1 MPASITFASVKHSLP
16 DGRVLFS
23 DLNFSLNQERVGIV
37 GRNGVGKSTLLKL
50 ISGALS
56 PVSGAVTVTGTIGVL
71 RQTFE
76 PSPGET
82 IASLF
87 GVEAALA
94 RLHRIESGAG
104 TETDLAEADWT
115 LEPRLAEALARAG
128 LEGVTLDT
136 PLASL
141 SGGQRTRAGFAA
153 LVFAEPDFL
162 LLDEPTNNLDREGR
176 ADVARVL
183 AGWRGGAV
191 VVSHDRQLL
200 ESMESILELTP
211 QGAARYGGGWSSY
224 EAQKA
229 RELAAAEQALAR
241 AERRVEEAAGKAQ
254 TAAERKARRDGAG
267 SRKAAKGGAPRI
279 LLGAQKRRAE
289 ETSGAL
295 GRLAEQQKAD
305 AAEEA
310 AEARSRIDVL
320 QPFTVKLPLTGLP
333 SNKVVLSA
341 VDLAGG
347 YTPGSPVFRGLCF
360 EVRGP
365 ERVAVFGPNG
375 SGKST
380 LLKTITGVLRPLSG
394 EVRVNVSWA
403 LLDQEVSLLEGAGNI
418 LENFRKINP
427 EADENACRAAL
438 ARFRFRAGAALQ
450 KVATL
455 SEGERLRAGLAC
467 VLGGASPPQL
477 LILDEPT
484 NHLDIASLEAVEA
497 GLNAYDGALLVVSHD
512 ETFLERVGVT
522 RHIPLR

>member
-1 MPASITFASVKHSLP
+1 
-16 DGRVLFS
+16 
-23 DLNFSLNQERVGIV
+23 
-37 GRNGVGKSTLLKL
+37 
-50 ISGALS
+50 
-56 PVSGAVTVTGTIGVL
+56 
-71 RQTFE
+71 
-76 PSPGET
+76 
-82 IASLF
+82 
-87 GVEAALA
+87 
-94 RLHRIESGAG
+94 
-104 TETDLAEADWT
+104 
-115 LEPRLAEALARAG
+115 
-128 LEGVTLDT
+128 
-136 PLASL
+136 
-141 SGGQRTRAGFAA
+141 
-153 LVFAEPDFL
+153 
-162 LLDEPTNNLDREGR
+162 
-176 ADVARVL
+176 
-183 AGWRGGAV
+183 
-191 VVSHDRQLL
+191 
-200 ESMESILELTP
+200 
-211 QGAARYGGGWSSY
+211 
-224 EAQKA
+224 
-229 RELAAAEQALAR
+229 
-241 AERRVEEAAGKAQ
+241 
-254 TAAERKARRDGAG
+254 
-267 SRKAAKGGAPRI
+267 
-279 LLGAQKRRAE
+279 GAQKRRAE

>member
-1 MPASITFASVKHSLP
+1 MPASITFASIQYSLP

-56 PVSGAVTVTGTIGVL
+56 PVSGSVTVTGTIGVL
-71 RQTFE
+71 RQSFE

-82 IASLF
+82 LASLF

-94 RLHRIESGAG
+94 RLRRIESGAG

-128 LEGVTLDT
+128 LDGMALHT

-141 SGGQRTRAGFAA
+141 SGGQRTRAGLAG
-153 LVFAEPDFL
+153 LVFAAPDFL

-176 ADVARVL
+176 EDVAKL
-183 AGWRGGAV
+183 LSGWRGGAV

-200 ESMESILELTP
+200 ENMEAILELTP
-211 QGAARYGGGWSSY
+211 HGAARYGGGWSSY

-241 AERRVEEAAGKAQ
+241 AERRVEEAGDKAQ

-295 GRLAEQQKAD
+295 GRLAEQQKS
-305 AAEEA
+305 EA
-310 AEARSRIDVL
+310 AEAAAEARRRIEVL
-320 QPFTVKLPLTGLP
+320 QPCTVTLAPTGLP

-341 VDLAGG
+341 VDLSGG
-347 YTPGSPVFRGLCF
+347 YDPGSPVFRRLSF

-365 ERVAVFGPNG
+365 ERVAICGPNG

-380 LLKTITGVLRPLSG
+380 LLKTITSVLPATSG
-394 EVRVNVSWA
+394 AVQITVPWA
-403 LLDQEVSLLEGAGNI
+403 LLDQEVNLLLRGTSI

-438 ARFRFRAGAALQ
+438 ARFRFRADAALQ
-450 KVATL
+450 PVTTL
-455 SEGERLRAGLAC
+455 SGGERLRAGLAC
-467 VLGGASPPQL
+467 VLGGSSPPQL

-512 ETFLERVGVT
+512 ETFLARIGAT
-522 RHIPLR
+522 RQITLR

>member
-1 MPASITFASVKHSLP
+1 MPASITFASIKFALP
-16 DGRVLFS
+16 DGQVLFS
-23 DLNFSLNQERVGIV
+23 DLNFSLNQERIGIV

-50 ISGALS
+50 ISGALT
-56 PVSGAVTVTGTIGVL
+56 PVSGSVTVTGTIGML
-71 RQTFE
+71 RQSFE

-82 IASLF
+82 IASLL
-87 GVEAALA
+87 GVEAVLA
-94 RLHRIESGAG
+94 RLRRIESGAG

-128 LEGVTLDT
+128 LEGAALDT

-141 SGGQRTRAGFAA
+141 SGGQRTRAGLAA

-176 ADVARVL
+176 ADVARLL
-183 AGWRGGAV
+183 AGWRAGAV

-200 ESMESILELTP
+200 ESMDAILELTP
-211 QGAARYGGGWSSY
+211 QGAARCGGGWSSY

-241 AERRVEEAAGKAQ
+241 AERRIEEAGDKAQ
-254 TAAERKARRDGAG
+254 TATERKARRDGAG
-267 SRKAAKGGAPRI
+267 SRKATKGGAPRI

-289 ETSGAL
+289 ETSAAL
-295 GRLAEQQKAD
+295 GRLAEKQKA
-305 AAEEA
+305 EA
-310 AEARSRIDVL
+310 AKAAVEARSRIDVL
-320 QPFTVKLPLTGLP
+320 QPFTVKLPLTGLL
-333 SNKVVLSA
+333 SNKVILSA
-341 VDLAGG
+341 ADLAGG
-347 YTPGSPVFRGLCF
+347 YTPGNPVFRRLSF
-360 EVRGP
+360 EVCGP
-365 ERVAVFGPNG
+365 ERVAICGPNG

-394 EVRVNVSWA
+394 EVRVNVSSA
-403 LLDQEVSLLEGAGNI
+403 LLDQEVSLLEQRGSI
-418 LENFRKINP
+418 LHNFRRINS

-450 KVATL
+450 PVATL
-455 SEGERLRAGLAC
+455 SGGERLRAGLAC
-467 VLGGASPPQL
+467 VLGGVSPPQL

-484 NHLDIASLEAVEA
+484 NHLDITSLEAVEA

-512 ETFLERVGVT
+512 ETFLERIGVT
-522 RHIPLR
+522 RRIAVR